1 MRALVG
7 MVALLFGAMPAHAQ
21 QKAEAA
27 QSQIDRVRYQCGPHT
42 LELSF
47 NKADSEPAKAWETVE
62 IIDAAGLVTYGE
74 KDDRGDVRRT
84 GSRELLRR
92 CGPYTIRFRGGF
104 YNANPQG
111 ELGAAEDY
119 PLIEILDGKQSV
131 AGQIA
136 MGSCNTMIGRESAMA
151 ECPRNW
157 ATRIQVLFSSKSKP
171 ALLSLDHEY
180 QDSRSI
186 PEKSD
191 LIDK

>member
-1 MRALVG
+1 
-7 MVALLFGAMPAHAQ
+7 MVVLFLGAMPAHAQ
-21 QKAEAA
+21 QEAEAA
-27 QSQIDRVRYQCGPHT
+27 QSQIGWVRYQCGPHAV
-42 LELSF
+42 ELFF
-47 NKADSEPAKAWETVE
+47 NKTDSEPAKAWETVE

-74 KDDRGDVRRT
+74 KDDKGDVRRT

-119 PLIEILDGKQSV
+119 PLIEILEGERSI
-131 AGQIA
+131 AGPIA
-136 MGSCNTMIGRESAMA
+136 MGSCNAMIGRESAMA

-157 ATRIQVLFSSKSKP
+157 ASRIQVLFPSKSQP